1 MPHTMNDYSPPVHE
15 SLRSAGQCAIDV
27 HNVHAFNGPR
37 PDSLRKSAFA
47 RFGAQ
52 NSRLLEFSHER
63 VLDVIGFAPDLHT

>member
-1 MPHTMNDYSPPVHE
+1 MDTMIAELLPVVAFHFE
-15 SLRSAGQCAIDV
+15 STSGQCAIDV
-27 HNVHAFNGPR
+27 R
-37 PDSLRKSAFA
+37 RSCPDSLRNLAFG